1 MSMPRLPGDVCLP
14 NLKAKP
20 TDMTSPCSF
29 PALPKRRA
37 LDLAIRPTRAEI
49 SASALVHNLEQV
61 RRWAFPSPVL
71 AVVKANAYGH
81 GAVEVARILESS
93 GVWGLAVA
101 LVEEGAELRHAGIQG
116 RIVVM
121 GGAYAGAWPLLL
133 EHKLTPTLFRK
144 EHVQSCGRLLRSLK
158 RTAQVHVKI
167 DTGMG
172 RNGVA
177 LTELEAFAAELQTW
191 PELQVEGLC
200 THLACAE
207 QEGAELTRLQL
218 ERFEKA
224 LGRLE
229 QLGIKPAWRHTANT
243 AATLSIPETR
253 DGRIFNLVRPGG
265 AVYGLLPRGWPE
277 VLPLKRVLS
286 WKTGITHLKCLAAG
300 ESVGYDATW
309 RAKRATKVATLPVG
323 YADGFGREYS
333 NKGEVLLHGQ
343 RAKVIGRVSMDFC
356 LIDVTEVEDVSVG
369 DEVILLGEEGAQ
381 RLEAHDLAE
390 LADSLH
396 YEVLCSI
403 GARVPRILVE

>member
-1 MSMPRLPGDVCLP
+1 MSSLL
-14 NLKAKP
+14 N
-20 TDMTSPCSF
+20 F

-37 LDLAIRPTRAEI
+37 LDLPIRPTRAEI
-49 SASALVHNLEQV
+49 SASALLHNLEQTK
-61 RRWAFPSPVL
+61 RWAAPSPVL

-81 GAVEVARILESS
+81 GAVEAARTLEAG

-101 LVEEGAELRHAGIQG
+101 LVEEGIELRRGGIRS

-121 GGAYAGAWPLLL
+121 GGAYAGAWPLVL
-133 EHKLTPTLFRK
+133 EHNLRPTLFRV
-144 EHVQSCGRLLRSLK
+144 EHVQACGQLLRSLG
-158 RTAQVHVKI
+158 REAAVHVKL

-177 LTELEAFAAELQTW
+177 LAELEAFAAELQAW

-218 ERFEKA
+218 QRFEKA
-224 LGRLE
+224 LGRMQ

-243 AATLSIPETR
+243 AATLSIPEAR
-253 DGRIFNLVRPGG
+253 DGQLFNLVRPGG
-265 AVYGLLPRGWPE
+265 AMYGLFPRGWPKT
-277 VLPLKRVLS
+277 LPLRRVLS
-286 WKTGITHLKCLAAG
+286 WKTGITHLKWLAPG
-300 ESVGYDATW
+300 DSVSYDATW
-309 RAKRATKVATLPVG
+309 KATKPTKVATLPVG

-343 RAKVIGRVSMDFC
+343 RVKIIGRVAMDFC
-356 LIDVTEVEDVSVG
+356 LADVTAVEGASIG
-369 DEVILLGEEGAQ
+369 DEVVLLGEQGAEC
-381 RLEAHDLAE
+381 LDADALAE